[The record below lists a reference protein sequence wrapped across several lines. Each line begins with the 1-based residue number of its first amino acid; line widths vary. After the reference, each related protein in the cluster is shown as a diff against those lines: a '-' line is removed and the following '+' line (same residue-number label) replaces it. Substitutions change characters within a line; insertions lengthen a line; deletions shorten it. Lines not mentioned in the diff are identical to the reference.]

1 MKKKRNQ
8 GQVLVLVA
16 LAIIVLLGF
25 AALAIDLGYLWTVR
39 HELQRCADAGALAG
53 ASAFKDDGK
62 GSDKNSTKKKAK
74 DLAELYASKDKV
86 INTVL
91 NPKKVV
97 PPSPRTEVV
106 VKFKDEDPSLTL
118 FQIRVETSR
127 EAGLFFGRLFR
138 PTAVVTAYAIAEAA
152 TASNNVNCIKPWG
165 ISYPWNDNNLNGQYD
180 EGETVYKDCDA
191 SNPTWSFCPGTEI
204 KIKVSNKDNNAVPSP
219 QTEPSHFFAL
229 DFQKLPTAPGCTS
242 RGGAAGYL
250 EWITEKCVD
259 ECVEITAGPNKT
271 GDPIPVEPG
280 NMVGPT
286 LEGAQSLINQELNE
300 LGKRSE
306 WSEDCEHP
314 IFPGDNCYVANWKL
328 SPRVFRIPVYHPVVD
343 QLSPGNDIIHVAEF
357 AGMWLDR
364 VDPVGADGQA
374 TVYGRWITASVLRGS
389 GGGTETGT
397 PTVLYL
403 RLVK

>member
-1 MKKKRNQ
+1 MKRKRNR

-25 AALAIDLGYLWTVR
+25 CALAIDLGYLWTVR
-39 HELQRCADAGALAG
+39 HELQRCADTGALAG
-53 ASAFKDDGK
+53 ASAFKNDGK
-62 GSDKNSTKKKAK
+62 GSDKNITKKKAK

-86 INTVL
+86 INSVL
-91 NPKKVV
+91 DPKKVV
-97 PPSPRTEVV
+97 PPGDRTEVV
-106 VKFKDEDPSLTL
+106 VKFTDEDPSLGY

-127 EAGLFFGRLFR
+127 EAGLIFGRIFR

-165 ISYPWNDNNLNGQYD
+165 VSYPWNDNNLNGQYD
-180 EGETVYKDCDA
+180 EGETVYTGCDA

-204 KIKVSNKDNNAVPSP
+204 KIKVSTKDNNAVPSP

-242 RGGAAGYL
+242 KGGAAGYL
-250 EWITEKCVD
+250 QWITEKCVD
-259 ECVEITAGPNKT
+259 ECVEISAGPDDT
-271 GDPIPVEPG
+271 GDLIPVEPG

-286 LEGAQSLINQELNE
+286 LEGALSLIAQEMQ
-300 LGKRSE
+300 LGGVTTFPSGC
-306 WSEDCEHP
+306 DHP
-314 IFPGDNCYVANWKL
+314 VFTGETCLDGNMWRL
-328 SPRVFRIPVYHPVVD
+328 SPRVFRIPVYDPQVD
-343 QLSPGNDIIHVAEF
+343 QLSPGNDEIHVAEF
-357 AGMWLDR
+357 AGMWLDH

-374 TVYGRWITASVLRGS
+374 TVYGRWITADVIHGS
-389 GGGTETGT
+389 GGGTTEGT